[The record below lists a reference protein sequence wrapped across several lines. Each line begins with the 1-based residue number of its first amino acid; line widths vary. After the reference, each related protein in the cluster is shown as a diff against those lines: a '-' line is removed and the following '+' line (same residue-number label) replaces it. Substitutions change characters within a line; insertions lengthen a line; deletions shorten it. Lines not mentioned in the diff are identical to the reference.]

1 MKSAPRPLPLLL
13 LLLACALPV
22 RAQTGDSLA
31 PETPPP
37 GSTIV
42 NADELHADQVSHTAI
57 FTGNVIVTGTNFN
70 MTCEEMTIIF
80 TKENKIDNIVAK
92 GNVVITQPDRITHS
106 GQAQYFQDEDKIVL
120 TDQPT
125 ILDNKNQIWAPV
137 ITIFRT
143 KQSMFTTG
151 RTKTLLVNGMGS
163 ANATTPSPTD
173 AK

>member
-1 MKSAPRPLPLLL
+1 MKSASRLPLLVL
-13 LLLACALPV
+13 LLLACLPSL
-22 RAQTGDSLA
+22 RAQTADSLA

-42 NADELHADQVSHTAI
+42 NSDELRVDQVNHTAV
-57 FTGNVIVTGTNFN
+57 FSGNVIVTGTNFN
-70 MTCEEMTIIF
+70 LTCEEMTVIF
-80 TKENKIDNIVAK
+80 TKDSKIDNIVAK
-92 GNVVITQPDRITHS
+92 GSVVITQPNRVSHS
-106 GQAQYFQDEDKIVL
+106 GQAQYFRDEDKFVL

-151 RTKTLLVNGMGS
+151 RTKTELVNGNGIPNS
-163 ANATTPSPTD
+163 TPSD